1 MDGTLDPMATA
12 LSTDLYEITMA
23 AGYVTAGITDRASF
37 ELSVRS
43 LPARRSYLIAAGLE
57 PALEYLEKFSFTATE
72 IEYLR
77 GLSVLKNVPASFFDE
92 TLPALTFTGDVW
104 AVPEGTPVFPHE
116 PLLRVTA
123 PLVEAQLVETALLST
138 ISFQTSVASRAARI
152 VGAADGRPV
161 FEFGARRAHGT
172 DAGVLAARGAYVGG
186 CGGTSMVEAGMRYGL
201 PVAGTMAHSWVMCFE
216 TETEAYVRYMDL
228 YGRQAVLVIDTYDS
242 VTAVDRIAKAG
253 LKPGAVRIDSG
264 DLIKDSQLVRSR
276 LDLAGLAETSILVSG
291 DLDEDRIRALVV
303 AEAPIDGYGVGNALS
318 TASDAPA
325 LGGVYKLVEIERNGE
340 ARPTVKL
347 RKGKVTYPGRKQVR
361 RVASESGEYS
371 HDVIGLADEE
381 FSGAG
386 YSLLERVMVGG
397 RRLRVAPELVSLQ
410 ERTQREL
417 RCFPASVRDMQLSGQ
432 YSVRLSERLQALMTT
447 VTGALHD
454 AER

>member
-57 PALEYLEKFSFTATE
+57 PALEYLERFSFTATE

-77 GLSVLKNVPASFFDE
+77 GLSVLKNVPTSFFDE

-152 VGAADGRPV
+152 VGAAAGCPV

-186 CGGTSMVEAGMRYGL
+186 CGGTSGGGGPAIRITGGRHDGALLGDVFRDGDRGL
-201 PVAGTMAHSWVMCFE
+201 RSIHGF
-216 TETEAYVRYMDL
+216 
-228 YGRQAVLVIDTYDS
+228 
-242 VTAVDRIAKAG
+242 
-253 LKPGAVRIDSG
+253 
-264 DLIKDSQLVRSR
+264 VRS
-276 LDLAGLAETSILVSG
+276 SG
-291 DLDEDRIRALVV
+291 G
-303 AEAPIDGYGVGNALS
+303 APD
-318 TASDAPA
+318 
-325 LGGVYKLVEIERNGE
+325 
-340 ARPTVKL
+340 
-347 RKGKVTYPGRKQVR
+347 
-361 RVASESGEYS
+361 
-371 HDVIGLADEE
+371 
-381 FSGAG
+381 
-386 YSLLERVMVGG
+386 
-397 RRLRVAPELVSLQ
+397 
-410 ERTQREL
+410 
-417 RCFPASVRDMQLSGQ
+417 
-432 YSVRLSERLQALMTT
+432 
-447 VTGALHD
+447 
-454 AER
+454 